1 MKREGTFPSD
11 YVSNQSFNFLKF
23 KLLNLQ
29 FRFEIKIKDYFRK
42 TLSIKTIN
50 RLIRSA

>member
-1 MKREGTFPSD
+1 MKREGTFPSN
-11 YVSNQSFNFLKF
+11 YVLNQSVSFLKF
-23 KLLNLQ
+23 KLLDLQ

-42 TLSIKTIN
+42 TLSIKATN

>member
-1 MKREGTFPSD
+1 MKREGTFASD
-11 YVSNQSFNFLKF
+11 YVSNQSFSSLKF
-23 KLLNLQ
+23 KSLDLQ
-29 FRFEIKIKDYFRK
+29 FRFEIKIKNYFRK